1 MMGSHGVDIIADLT
15 EYRVSL
21 RYLTNSFFVAS

>member
-1 MMGSHGVDIIADLT
+1 MGSHGVDVIADLT

-21 RYLTNSFFVAS
+21 RFSTNSFFVAS